1 MSCFGHA
8 DRFHILSTTWRITT
22 VLYICLYLSFS
33 CIVFTFHNSNIVYCL
48 HYMPGLLTFT
58 SSISIPILTVRPDWI
73 WMRVVPLES
82 PLKGHQPL
90 YVFDFL
96 ISVLNIWNNF
106 KVLSRFM
113 QNWTQPPACSDHGL
127 HRILSSYWLAHC
139 YLIKK
144 IPQSGALFWCG
155 LRNDGC
161 KPQPKRTIDASPAFM
176 EYGLAK
182 KIAAWAHENR
192 DPNKQEDWIQFCMK
206 RLRTLKSFKI
216 FKSEIKKLKTYSG
229 WCPFKGLFNDN
240 TLMQIQSGRTVP
252 LNKTICLA
260 WDAMVYGYLSKLPVV
275 ENSVLPGPRQ
285 SPRVS

>member
-1 MSCFGHA
+1 MLGPFKG
-8 DRFHILSTTWRITT
+8 
-22 VLYICLYLSFS
+22 
-33 CIVFTFHNSNIVYCL
+33 
-48 HYMPGLLTFT
+48 
-58 SSISIPILTVRPDWI
+58 TVRPDWI
-73 WMRVVPLES
+73 WMGVVPLES

-144 IPQSGALFWCG
+144 S
-155 LRNDGC
+155 
-161 KPQPKRTIDASPAFM
+161 PKWRSILLWITEWWMQAATQRTIDASPAFM

-182 KIAAWAHENR
+182 KIVAWAHANR

-216 FKSEIKKLKTYSG
+216 FKSEIKNLKTYSS
-229 WCPFKGLFNDN
+229 WCPFKGLSNDT

-252 LNKTICLA
+252 LMIC
-260 WDAMVYGYLSKLPVV
+260 
-275 ENSVLPGPRQ
+275 
-285 SPRVS
+285 